1 MRWVGEIGVSG
12 RLKWILRGFV
22 GRIARV
28 RSGADG
34 SRTFVPTSMYP
45 ASLKT
50 PRYASFLLRLLFM
63 APSASLTLEGE
74 RGRIYPRFR
83 FGVIIGCDQKFNY
96 EL

>member
-1 MRWVGEIGVSG
+1 MDSPGVWG
-12 RLKWILRGFV
+12 

-83 FGVIIGCDQKFNY
+83 FGVIIGCDRN
-96 EL
+96 LITNCNWT

>member
-1 MRWVGEIGVSG
+1 MRWVGEIGLSG
-12 RLKWILRGFV
+12 RLKGILRGFV
-22 GRIARV
+22 GGPRV

-74 RGRIYPRFR
+74 RGRIYPWFR
-83 FGVIIGCDQKFNY
+83 FGVIIGCDLKFNY